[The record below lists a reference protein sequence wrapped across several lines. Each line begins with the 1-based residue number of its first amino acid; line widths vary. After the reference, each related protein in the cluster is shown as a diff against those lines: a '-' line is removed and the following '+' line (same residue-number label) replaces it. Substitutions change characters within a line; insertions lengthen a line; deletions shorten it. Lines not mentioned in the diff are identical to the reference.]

1 MGKMGEIGRMT
12 EPELRELLAIARSV
26 AWGAADILRSM
37 AAATV
42 NPHNTETD
50 PVTAADTAADEYI
63 LTALQGRLGTEQ
75 FAYLTEES
83 YKQQDSSDRLQ
94 CPWVWVI
101 DPLDGTK
108 DYIQGTGEYA
118 VHIALVHQHRPIV
131 AVVACPGVDTIYAAA
146 LGQGTQIEHRDGST
160 TPAHVSEIDRVE
172 DLVLVTS
179 RSHRN
184 DRFNQLMQRFPSQK
198 QRFLGSLGGKLAAIA
213 DRRADAYVA
222 LSGKSA
228 PKDWDLAAPDLILS
242 EAGGLLTHFDGTPL
256 RYNQTD
262 VVQWGGLIASN
273 GHCHAELCA
282 AATQILAEIDAA
294 SR

>member
-1 MGKMGEIGRMT
+1 MGEISGMT
-12 EPELRELLAIARSV
+12 EQELRELLAIARSV

-83 YKQQDSSDRLQ
+83 YKQQDSRDRLQ
-94 CPWVWVI
+94 APWVWVI

-118 VHIALVHQHRPIV
+118 IHIALVHNHRPVV
-131 AVVACPGVDTIYAAA
+131 AVVACPGCDTLYSATV
-146 LGQGTQIEHRDGST
+146 GQGTQIEHRDGTT
-160 TPAHVSEIDRVE
+160 TPAYVSTVDRVE
-172 DLVLVTS
+172 DLVIVTS

-184 DRFNQLMQRFPSQK
+184 DRFNQLMQRFPCQN
-198 QRFLGSLGGKLAAIA
+198 QQFLGSLGGKLAAIA
-213 DRRADAYVA
+213 DRRADAYIA

-256 RYNQTD
+256 LYNQAD
-262 VVQWGGLIASN
+262 VVQWGGLMASN
-273 GHCHAELCA
+273 GRCHTELCTE
-282 AATQILAEIDAA
+282 ATRILADIDAA
-294 SR
+294 TSA